1 MTRMR
6 PIWQASFAALLALGA
21 ASAAFAVGSGGTG
34 LRVYSQAA
42 LHLAGGVV
50 VNDITFDPSQA
61 GITING
67 RDGRTA
73 GDLKP
78 GMVAGVHGYVV
89 PGLNVGVARSIRV
102 TRVAYGPVTQVGSGG
117 TGFRLAG
124 IYVTPRTD
132 VALANCAAVS
142 DIAVGT
148 AVDVY
153 GYSDGIS
160 GDVNA
165 TRIECVAPTASV
177 ELHGLAF
184 AITPTSIV
192 VNGVQVDVSSAQ
204 FVGFDAPIAAGNR
217 VGVEGTA
224 SGTGIIAATVTL
236 DPDATTENGEDTEV
250 EDSISAIISPTM
262 FVIGAFDVDATNA
275 KFSGGSAADL
285 AVGRVAHV
293 RGTVVNGV
301 LKAKSVEF
309 DDDESDDDGSA
320 GNSSDDGA
328 EMDDVEGTVASV
340 ALPTSFVVKNVTV
353 DAGAATFVNGS
364 STDVAVGKAVKVVG
378 RRNAANMK
386 AVRVT
391 FVAGGS
397 TGGGGKGHG
406 GTPGGGGHVEGVV
419 GTVAAPGIFV
429 VGGVQVDARSAKI
442 DGGTLASIGKGT
454 HIHASGTFV
463 AGALVA
469 TRVEIDD

>member
-6 PIWQASFAALLALGA
+6 PIWQTLLAALLALGG
-21 ASAAFAVGSGGTG
+21 ASAALGVGSGGTG

-50 VNDITFDPSQA
+50 VNGVTFDPSQA

-67 RDGRTA
+67 QDGRTA
-73 GDLKP
+73 GDLRP
-78 GMVAGVHGYVV
+78 GMVAGVYGYVI
-89 PGLNVGVARSIRV
+89 PGLNVGVARSIQA

-117 TGFRLAG
+117 TGLRLAG

-132 VALANCAAVS
+132 VVLANCATVS

-148 AVDVY
+148 TVDVY

-165 TRIECVAPTASV
+165 TRIECTAPSTSV
-177 ELHGLAF
+177 ELHGRAF
-184 AITPTSIV
+184 AITPTSVV
-192 VNGVQVDVSSAQ
+192 VNGVQVDVSNAQ
-204 FVGFDAPIAAGNR
+204 FVGFDTPIAVGDR
-217 VGVEGTA
+217 VGVNGTA

-236 DPDATTENGEDTEV
+236 DPDAITENGEDTEV
-250 EDSISAIISPTM
+250 EDSISAIISPTV

-293 RGTVVNGV
+293 QGTVVNGV
-301 LKAKSVEF
+301 LNAKSVEF
-309 DDDESDDDGSA
+309 DDDESDDGGYA
-320 GNSSDDGA
+320 GNNSGDGA
-328 EMDDVEGTVASV
+328 EMDDVEGTIASV
-340 ALPTSFVVKNVTV
+340 ASPTSFVVKNVAV

-364 STDVAVGKAVKVVG
+364 STSIAVGKAVKVVG
-378 RRNAANMK
+378 RRAGANMK

-391 FVAGGS
+391 FVAAGS

-406 GTPGGGGHVEGVV
+406 GTPGGSAHVEGVV
-419 GTVAAPGIFV
+419 GNVAAPGMFV
-429 VGGVQVDARSAKI
+429 VGGVQVDARSAKV

-454 HIHASGTFV
+454 RIHASGAFV
-463 AGALVA
+463 AGVLVA